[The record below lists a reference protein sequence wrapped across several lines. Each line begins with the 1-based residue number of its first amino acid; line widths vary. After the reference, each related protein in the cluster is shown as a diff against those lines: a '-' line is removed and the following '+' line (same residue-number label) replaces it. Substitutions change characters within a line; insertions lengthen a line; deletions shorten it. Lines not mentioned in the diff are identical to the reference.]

1 MKILIVG
8 GGGREH
14 AIAWKISQNKD
25 VEKIWCAPGNGGIA
39 KLAECVPIKAT
50 DIEGIVKFAK
60 EVKPDLV
67 MVAPDDPLVMGLVDA
82 LEKEGIR
89 AFGPRANAAIL
100 EGSKSFA
107 KELMINCGVPTAKYA
122 VFTDADEAIS
132 YVKEQGAPIVI
143 KADGLALGKG
153 VTVAKTED
161 EAITAIKDAILD
173 KAFGDAGARVVIEEC
188 LEGPEV
194 SVLCFTDGK
203 TICPMPSA
211 QDHKRAYDHDEGPNT
226 GGMGAFSPSRI
237 YNDELAKVCME
248 KIFRP
253 TIDGMAKMGRPF
265 KGVLYFG
272 LMITKDGPKVIE
284 YNARF
289 GDPETQAV
297 LPRLKTDLVTIMNA
311 IIDEKLDEINIEWRD
326 EAACCVVLA
335 SGGYPKAYK
344 SGYTITGVEVAEEMK
359 DVIVFHAGTKIKECC
374 GMLLTNGGRVLGVTG
389 LGATL
394 DDAIKTAYAATEK
407 IDFTDLHKRTDIGIK

>member
-14 AIAWKISQNKD
+14 AIAWKISQNPQ
-25 VEKIWCAPGNGGIA
+25 VSKIWCAPGNGGIA
-39 KLAECVPIKAT
+39 KIAECVNIKAT
-50 DIEGIVKFAK
+50 DIEGMVKFAK
-60 EVKPDLV
+60 EVKPDIV

-82 LEKEGIR
+82 LEAEGIR
-89 AFGPRANAAIL
+89 AFGPRANAAII

-107 KELMINCGVPTAKYA
+107 KELMIKCGVPTAKYA
-122 VFTDADEAIS
+122 VFTDADEAIA

-161 EAITAIKDAILD
+161 EAISAIKDAILD

-237 YNDELAKVCME
+237 YDDELAKVCME

-253 TIDGMAKMGRPF
+253 TIDGMAEMGRPF

-297 LPRLKTDLVTIMNA
+297 LPRLKTDLVEIMNA
-311 IIDEKLDEINIEWRD
+311 IIDEKLDEIKIEWKD

-335 SGGYPKAYK
+335 SGGYPKAYT
-344 SGYTITGVEVAEEMK
+344 SGYTITGVNEAEEL
-359 DVIVFHAGTKIKECC
+359 DNVIVFHAGTKIKECC
-374 GMLLTNGGRVLGVTG
+374 GMLQTAGGRVLGVTG
-389 LGATL
+389 MGATL
-394 DDAIKTAYAATEK
+394 DDAIKTAYKATEK

>member
-14 AIAWKISQNKD
+14 AIAWKISQNPN
-25 VEKIWCAPGNGGIA
+25 VTKIWCAPGNGGIA
-39 KLAECVPIKAT
+39 RIAECVNIKAT
-50 DIEGIVKFAK
+50 DIEGMVKFAK

-82 LEKEGIR
+82 LEAEGIR
-89 AFGPRANAAIL
+89 AFGPRANAAII

-122 VFTDADEAIS
+122 VFTDADEATQ

-161 EAITAIKDAILD
+161 EAIAAIRDAILD

-237 YNDELAKVCME
+237 YNDELASVCME

-297 LPRLKTDLVTIMNA
+297 LPRLKTDLVEIMNA
-311 IIDEKLDEINIEWRD
+311 IIDEKLDEINIEWKD
-326 EAACCVVLA
+326 DAACCVVLA
-335 SGGYPKAYK
+335 SGGYPKAYT

-374 GMLLTNGGRVLGVTG
+374 GMLQTNGGRVLGVTG

-394 DDAIKTAYAATEK
+394 DDAIKCAYAATEK

>member
-39 KLAECVPIKAT
+39 KLAECVNIKAT
-50 DIEGIVKFAK
+50 DIEGIVNFAK

-89 AFGPRANAAIL
+89 AFGPYANAAIL

-122 VFTDADEAIS
+122 VFTDADEAIA
-132 YVKEQGAPIVI
+132 YVREQGAPIVI

-161 EAITAIKDAILD
+161 EAIAAIKDAILD

-237 YNDELAKVCME
+237 YNDELASVCME

-335 SGGYPKAYK
+335 SGGYPKAYQ
-344 SGYTITGVEVAEEMK
+344 SGYTITGVQDAEEMK